1 MSYQAKALK
10 AYENANNLR
19 DQRQQDAE
27 VFRSVSVMLRTADNE
42 LERVKAIATA
52 RRVWQTVLAT
62 NLDPLNPLPEPLRIQ
77 IVSVANT
84 VLRTMDAETIDLDFV
99 ATICDNFS
107 NGLSGKV

>member
-10 AYENANNLR
+10 AYESANSLR

-27 VFRSVSVMLRTADNE
+27 VFRSVSVLLRSADNE
-42 LERVKAIATA
+42 LERVKALATA

-62 NLDPLNPLPEPLRIQ
+62 NLDPLNPLPESLRVQ

-84 VLRTMDAETIDLDFV
+84 VLRQMNLETIDVDFI
-99 ATICDNFS
+99 ATICDNFA
-107 NGLSGKV
+107 NGLSGRA

>member
-10 AYENANNLR
+10 AYENANSLR

-27 VFRSVSVMLRTADNE
+27 VFRSVSVLLRTADTE
-42 LERVKAIATA
+42 LESVKAVATA

-62 NLDPLNPLPEPLRIQ
+62 NLDPLNPLPESLRIQ

-84 VLRTMDAETIDLDFV
+84 VLRQMNSERVDVEFV
-99 ATICDNFS
+99 ATICDNFA

>member
-10 AYENANNLR
+10 AYENANSLR

-27 VFRSVSVMLRTADNE
+27 VFRSVSVMLRAADNE
-42 LERVKAIATA
+42 LERVKAVATA

-62 NLDPLNPLPEPLRIQ
+62 NLDPLNPLPETLRVQ

-84 VLRTMDAETIDLDFV
+84 VLRHMDVGTIDIDFV